1 MKNTSETVK
10 EVRPRKTTSKFVS
23 ETKKLPEML
32 KSFFA
37 GMIILDACLA
47 RLIL

>member
-1 MKNTSETVK
+1 MENTSETVK

-23 ETKKLPEML
+23 ETQKLPEMFL
-32 KSFFA
+32 CR
-37 GMIILDACLA
+37 MIILDACLA